1 MRLALYSSVAGA
13 TLPNLVALQDEGLLA
28 LPTVL
33 VCPLKGGIALTS
45 LRVEVPWSGKPLIAC
60 PELAR
65 PIRRTA
71 LHAKGSLE
79 EKFSH
84 QIMERFQLL
93 LAR

>member
-1 MRLALYSSVAGA
+1 MRLVAYSSIAGA
-13 TLPNLVALQDEGLLA
+13 ELPNLVGLQDEKLGA

-45 LRVEVPWSGKPLIAC
+45 LRVEVQWAGKSLIGC

-71 LHAKGSLE
+71 LQAKGWLE
-79 EKFSH
+79 EEPSRK
-84 QIMERFQLL
+84 IMERFQLL

>member
-1 MRLALYSSVAGA
+1 MRLAVYSSIPGA
-13 TLPNLVALQDEGLLA
+13 ALPNLIGLQDESLSA

-33 VCPLKGGIALTS
+33 VCPLKGGLALTS
-45 LRVEVPWSGKPLIAC
+45 LRVEIQWSGKSLIAC

-71 LHAKGSLE
+71 LHPKGWIDPLRSGE
-79 EKFSH
+79 
-84 QIMERFQLL
+84 IMQRFQLL

>member
-1 MRLALYSSVAGA
+1 MRLALYSSVPRAA
-13 TLPNLVALQDEGLLA
+13 LPNLVALQDEKLTA

-33 VCPLKGGIALTS
+33 VCPLRADIAITA
-45 LRVEVPWSGKPLIAC
+45 LRLDVQWREEHLVAC

-71 LHAKGSLE
+71 LHPKGWLDDAQSRE
-79 EKFSH
+79 V
-84 QIMERFQLL
+84 MRRFYLL

>member
-1 MRLALYSSVAGA
+1 VRLALYNSVASA
-13 TLPNLVALQDEGLLA
+13 ALPNLIALQDERLAA

-33 VCPLKGGIALTS
+33 VCPLKGGITLTA
-45 LRVEVPWSGKPLIAC
+45 LRVGISWAGESLVAC

-71 LHAKGSLE
+71 LHPKGWLDEPHSRE
-79 EKFSH
+79 
-84 QIMERFQLL
+84 IMDRFQLL

>member
-1 MRLALYSSVAGA
+1 MRLTAYSSIAGA
-13 TLPNLVALQDEGLLA
+13 ALPNLIALQDERLAA

-45 LRVEVPWSGKPLIAC
+45 LRVEIPWAGKSLIAC

-65 PIRRTA
+65 PIRRMA
-71 LHAKGSLE
+71 LHPKGWIDQGRSRE
-79 EKFSH
+79 
-84 QIMERFQLL
+84 IMERFHLI